1 MKVFNIYCDES
12 CHLEHDHI
20 DVMALGAVWCPA
32 IRKDEI
38 FEEIKGIKE
47 KHDLSRQFEIKWIK
61 VSDSKVG
68 FYQDLIDYF
77 FAKKDLHFR
86 GLVIMNK
93 SKLNHEKFDQ
103 DHDKWYYK
111 MYFELIKGIID
122 QRNKYRIYLD
132 YKDTRGGQRIEK
144 LHEVLC
150 NDQYDFSRDIITRI
164 QPVRSHEVEVMQLT
178 DLLIGALSYYHR
190 GLSTNQGKIKVIQRI
205 IEQSGFAL
213 SKSTLPSE
221 EKFNLFIW
229 RPKPCV

>member
-1 MKVFNIYCDES
+1 MQRFSIYCDES
-12 CHLEHDHI
+12 CHLENDHI
-20 DVMALGAVWCPA
+20 NVMVLGAVWCPA
-32 IRKDEI
+32 ARKDEI
-38 FEEIKGIKE
+38 FKEIRAIKE
-47 KHDLSRQFEIKWIK
+47 KHGLSKRFEIKWTKI
-61 VSDSKVG
+61 SDSKVD
-68 FYQDLIDYF
+68 FYVELIDYF
-77 FAKKDLHFR
+77 FLKNELHFR
-86 GLVIMNK
+86 GLVILNK
-93 SKLNHEKFDQ
+93 SQLNHEKFDQ

-111 MYFELIKGIID
+111 MYFELLKGIIN

-164 QPVRSHEVEVMQLT
+164 QPVRSHEVEVLQLT

-221 EKFNLFIW
+221 GKFNLFIW
-229 RPKPCV
+229 RPRPCV